1 MIKALLMFVGGNALW
16 DKLVEFFG
24 SSEAVV
30 ATAVA
35 IAAIILIVRYFKEIL
50 WFAVIAYILWTLLH

>member
-24 SSEAVV
+24 SPDAVV

-35 IAAIILIVRYFKEIL
+35 IAAIILIVKYFREIL
-50 WFAVIAYILWTLLH
+50 WFAVVAYILWMLLH